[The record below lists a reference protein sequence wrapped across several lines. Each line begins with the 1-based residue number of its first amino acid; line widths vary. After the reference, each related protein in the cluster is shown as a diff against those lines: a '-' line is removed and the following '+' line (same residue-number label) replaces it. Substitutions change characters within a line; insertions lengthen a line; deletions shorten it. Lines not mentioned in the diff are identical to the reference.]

1 MFGDKQGQQVGNGAI
16 AVQAGGNVNIGP
28 SIREMRE
35 VFELLL
41 QANFPVLR
49 EEARAAATESAND
62 FIRKMER
69 KIIDSSA
76 RIDPARFRDPD
87 VQATMNDAVQ
97 ASARR
102 GASANQDV
110 LCELISQ
117 RISTQAD
124 SYKDIVIS
132 EAVQV
137 VPKLTSQQIS
147 ALTLVHF
154 VRHIRVL
161 GDQPLLQHEALAKE
175 LAPFCAAAENISES
189 QKAHIQYT
197 GAGLYIG
204 GFTSEPYENLFE
216 DYKDRGFA
224 DVAALKASISACP
237 AVEGLYEQFVRN
249 KLGSMNLTSVGQAI
263 ALTKIATV
271 VPDLDFSIW
280 LK

>member
-1 MFGDKQGQQVGNGAI
+1 MFGDKQGQQVGSGAI
-16 AVQAGGNVNIGP
+16 AVQAGGNIQFGP

-49 EEARAAATESAND
+49 EEARAAAIESANE
-62 FIRKMER
+62 FIRKMEK
-69 KIIDSSA
+69 KIIESSA
-76 RIDPARFRDPD
+76 RINPARFRDPD

-102 GASANQDV
+102 GASANQEI

-117 RISTQAD
+117 RISTHAGD
-124 SYKDIVIS
+124 YKDIVIS

-137 VPKLTSQQIS
+137 VPKLTAQQIS
-147 ALTLVHF
+147 LLTLVHF
-154 VRHIRVL
+154 VRHIRVVS
-161 GDQPLLQHEALAKE
+161 DNPLAPHEALAKGV
-175 LAPFCAAAENISES
+175 ASFCAPSDNISDS
-189 QKAHIQYT
+189 QKAHIQYA
-197 GAGLYIG
+197 GAGLHIN
-204 GFTSEPYENLFE
+204 GFTSDPYENLFE

-224 DVAALKASISACP
+224 DVSALKASLSACP
-237 AVEGLYEQFVRN
+237 AIESLYEQYIRN
-249 KLGSMNLTSVGQAI
+249 KLGSMTLTSVGQAI
-263 ALTKIATV
+263 ALSKIAGV